1 MLEHN
6 DVQTTN
12 VFVVADAYLGVTTSR
27 SDAPDETYMV
37 STYTSPW
44 YAWPI
49 LIDGQ
54 SYFDLATQ
62 SSLHFCIDA
71 NGHLINQK

>member
-54 SYFDLATQ
+54 SYFDLAPP
-62 SSLHFCIDA
+62 SHFCIDE
-71 NGHLINQK
+71 NGHLTNRK